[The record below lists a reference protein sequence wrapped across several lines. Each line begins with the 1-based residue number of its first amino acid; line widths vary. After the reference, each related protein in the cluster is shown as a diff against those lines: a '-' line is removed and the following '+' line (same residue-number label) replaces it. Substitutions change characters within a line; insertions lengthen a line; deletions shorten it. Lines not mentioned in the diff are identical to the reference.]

1 MGKVVDV
8 RLSDVHHLI
17 TQAYLAGG
25 PYQWAREGAV
35 NSIQAEA
42 SWIKFGIETQG
53 YQSQGVAR
61 RYIADNG
68 IGMDEDELRIFLSSF
83 GGGGRTIG
91 VGENFGQGFK
101 SSCYEWN
108 PYGIVIASW
117 TEATPEGRMIW
128 IHRVEERGNVRWE
141 LRDFDLKYEGEEEF
155 EDCVIPVELKE
166 IGVDISKLKFP
177 EIADAGQGTVFLFLG
192 DGPGRDTEHGDY
204 VRGEDSQ
211 RGIVS
216 YLNSRLIDMPKG
228 VELTVESLGARA
240 EDSMK
245 DVALSDPHGKRRFL
259 STRKVRGIRGGI
271 RTKGTNR
278 GRMSV
283 AHNTTIEWYLTDED
297 DVTKDATYRPTRPVI
312 AVKYDDEAYDI
323 KHKRRDFRQ
332 FGIVDEIRD
341 RVWLF
346 IEPPKIVDGSPKWGV
361 TPQASRGTLI
371 AKGGHPLPWDD
382 WYQEFFDNM
391 PKEIRDAIAASRSGE
406 SRQDEAARRDRLKRV
421 MSNLGKRF
429 MPESLVQTERGTE
442 RGEKNA
448 PGSDSGNDQE
458 PRSSSRKKESLRN
471 VERANETGTAG
482 EAIILS
488 PDDAGNA
495 LGARRRKANSLPAVT
510 WDEKFTGD
518 DRFFAARFD
527 IREERSGSFGT
538 IHLNAAWPIFEGQYQ
553 YWRDRYPRADQ
564 SAVDEIVRS
573 AYEDEVVTK
582 VMHAY
587 KLRNK
592 TIGMD
597 EFEKPIRLSAQLT
610 EELTSPV
617 ALTTA
622 VIGLINVETKI
633 ATAIGQRFGPGRKPE
648 ADEDR

>member
-17 TQAYLAGG
+17 TQAYNAGG
-25 PYQWAREGAV
+25 QYQWAREGAM

-42 SWIKFGIETQG
+42 TWIKFGIETQG

-68 IGMDEDELRIFLSSF
+68 VGMNEDELRIFLSSF

-91 VGENFGQGFK
+91 IGENFGQGFK

-108 PYGIVIASW
+108 PYGIVIVSW
-117 TEATPEGRMIW
+117 TKSTPEGRMIW
-128 IHRVEERGNVRWE
+128 IHRVEDHGTIRWE
-141 LRDFDLKYEGEEEF
+141 LRDFGFEYEGEEEF
-155 EDCVIPVELKE
+155 EDCIIPVELSE

-177 EIADAGQGTVFLFLG
+177 EIAEAGQGTVFLFLG
-192 DGPGRDTEHGDY
+192 DGPERDTENGDY
-204 VRGEDSQ
+204 MRGEVKQ

-216 YLNSRLIDMPKG
+216 YLNARFIDMPTG
-228 VELTVESLGARA
+228 VELTVESLGGR
-240 EDSMK
+240 DPGSKK
-245 DVALSDPHGKRRFL
+245 DIALTAPDGTQRFL
-259 STRKVRGIRGGI
+259 STRRVRGIRGGI
-271 RTKGTNR
+271 RSKGASH
-278 GRMSV
+278 GYISV
-283 AHNTTIEWYLTDED
+283 AHDTTIEWYLTDED
-297 DVTKDATYRPTRPVI
+297 DVTKDPTYRPRRPVI
-312 AVKYDDEAYDI
+312 AVRYDDEAYDI
-323 KHKRRDFRQ
+323 KHSPRDFRQ

-346 IEPPKIVDGSPKWGV
+346 LEPPKFLPGSPKWGV
-361 TPQASRGTLI
+361 TPQASRGSLI
-371 AKGGHPLPWDD
+371 ARDGKPLPWDD
-382 WYQEFFDNM
+382 WYQDFFDNM
-391 PKEIRDAIAASRSGE
+391 PKEIRDAIVASRSGE
-406 SRQDEAARRDRLKRV
+406 SKQDEAARRDRLQRV

-429 MPESLVQTERGTE
+429 MPEALVQAETGSE
-442 RGEKNA
+442 RGERNA
-448 PGSDSGNDQE
+448 PGSNLGNDRE
-458 PRSSSRKKESLRN
+458 TRSGDREKSSSGGSNRSSG
-471 VERANETGTAG
+471 TGTAG
-482 EAIILS
+482 DAIILS
-488 PDDAGNA
+488 PDDAGTA

-510 WDEKFTGD
+510 WDERFTGE
-518 DRFFAARFD
+518 DRYFAARFD
-527 IREERSGSFGT
+527 LRDERSGSFGT
-538 IHLNAAWPIFEGQYQ
+538 VHLNAAWPIFEWQFQ
-553 YWRDRYPRADQ
+553 YWRERYQRADQ
-564 SAVDEIVRS
+564 AAVDEIVRS

-597 EFEKPIRLSAQLT
+597 EFDKPIRLSSQLV

-648 ADEDR
+648 AER